1 MPGRPRFDVLVLG
14 GGTAGCVL
22 AARLSEEPSLSVCLV
37 EAGPDYG
44 PRAGGGWPEDMLDAR
59 ILPFSH
65 SWERLAPSDRS
76 QHRARIIGG
85 CSSHNACIV
94 LEGAPEDYDEWG
106 AGWRHAEIAPYL
118 ERARRALGTRTFA
131 AEELSPWH
139 AAFAEAAGDD
149 AIIHPVN
156 ADGAVRNNA
165 AFAYLDPA
173 RGRPNLTILADTL
186 ADRVVLDGD
195 RATGALTSAGELSAG
210 VVVVASGAYGSPG
223 VLLRSGIGPE
233 RGLPVG
239 ENLIDHVGVGISWV
253 PTERLQRETAAF
265 EAAHPAFMAQATI
278 RGSSS
283 LCDPGLWDTFLVPAL
298 DPGYEVSAGVFA
310 MKPRSRG
317 RVRLSAPDPEAPLA
331 IDHGFLTD
339 ARDLEVIAEAL
350 EAVRALARSA
360 QVRPYAEREL
370 RPGEGVAARDHVLAE
385 YRGFFHP
392 VGTCA
397 IGSVVDEAG
406 RVHGVEG
413 LRVADASVMP
423 TIPRVNTNL
432 STAAIAERL
441 AALLLAERSDGS

>member
-1 MPGRPRFDVLVLG
+1 VARRARFDALVLG

-22 AARLSEEPSLSVCLV
+22 AARLSEDPDRSVCLV

-44 PRAGGGWPEDMLDAR
+44 PRAGNGWPEDMLDAR

-65 SWERLAPSDRS
+65 SWERLDPSDRS

-94 LEGAPEDYDEWG
+94 LEGAPEDYGEWG
-106 AGWRHAEIAPYL
+106 PGWGHADLVPYL
-118 ERARRALGTRTFA
+118 ERARRELGTRTFA
-131 AEELSPWH
+131 SEELSPWH

-149 AIIHPVN
+149 AIVHPVN
-156 ADGAVRNNA
+156 ADGAVRLNA

-173 RGRPNLTILADTL
+173 RGRPNLTILADTM
-186 ADRVVLDGD
+186 ADRVLLDGD
-195 RATGALTSAGELSAG
+195 RAVGALTSAGELSAG

-253 PTERLQRETAAF
+253 PTERLQRETARF
-265 EAAHPAFMAQATI
+265 EAAHPAFMGQVTI
-278 RGSSS
+278 RGRSSR
-283 LCDPGLWDTFLVPAL
+283 CEEGLWDTFLFPAL
-298 DPGYEVSAGVFA
+298 DPGCAISGAAFA

-317 RVRLSAPDPEAPLA
+317 RVRLSAADPEAPLA
-331 IDHGFLTD
+331 IDHGFLAD
-339 ARDLEVIAEAL
+339 PRDLDVIAEAL
-350 EAVRALARSA
+350 ETMRAL
-360 QVRPYAEREL
+360 VRRAPLRAHAEREL
-370 RPGEGVAARDHVLAE
+370 HPGEEVEARAHVQAAH
-385 YRGFFHP
+385 RGFFHP

-397 IGSVVDEAG
+397 LGSVVDEAG
-406 RVHGVEG
+406 RVHGIEG

-432 STAAIAERL
+432 STAADAERV
-441 AALLLAERSDGS
+441 AELLRAER

>member
-1 MPGRPRFDVLVLG
+1 VAVPRFDVLVLG

-22 AARLSEEPSLSVCLV
+22 AARLSEDPHRSVCLV

-44 PRAGGGWPEDMLDAR
+44 PRAGNGWPEDMLDAR

-65 SWERLAPSDRS
+65 SWERLDPSDRS

-85 CSSHNACIV
+85 CSSHNACVV

-106 AGWRHAEIAPYL
+106 PGWGHADIAPHL
-118 ERARRALGTRTFA
+118 ARARRALGTRTFA
-131 AEELSPWH
+131 PAELSPWH

-149 AIIHPVN
+149 AILHPVN
-156 ADGAVRNNA
+156 ADGAVRLNA
-165 AFAYLDPA
+165 AFAYLGPA
-173 RGRPNLTILADTL
+173 RGRPNLTILADTI

-195 RATGALTSAGELSAG
+195 RAVGALTSAGELSAG

-253 PTERLQRETAAF
+253 PTARLQEETARF
-265 EAAHPAFMAQATI
+265 EAERPAFMGQVTVRA
-278 RGSSS
+278 RSS
-283 LCDPGLWDTFLVPAL
+283 LCDAGLWDTFLFPAL
-298 DPGYEVSAGVFA
+298 DPGYEISAGVFA
-310 MKPRSRG
+310 MKPRSQG
-317 RVRLSAPDPEAPLA
+317 RVRLSAPDPETPLA
-331 IDHGFLTD
+331 IDHGFLAD
-339 ARDLEVIAEAL
+339 ARDLDVIAEGL
-350 EAVRALARSA
+350 EAVRAHARSGP
-360 QVRPYAEREL
+360 VRPYAERE
-370 RPGEGVAARDHVLAE
+370 RHPGEDVAARDHVRAE
-385 YRGFFHP
+385 RRGFFHP

-397 IGSVVDEAG
+397 MGSVVDEAG
-406 RVHGVEG
+406 RVYGIEG

-432 STAAIAERL
+432 STAAVAERV
-441 AALLLAERSDGS
+441 AELLGAER